1 MNGHLFPARRRILRR
16 PAAAQGGV
24 ALLVA
29 LVMLVII
36 GLASASVMR
45 GALSSDLVANN
56 TRVHTLAMQAA
67 QIGLAYCE
75 RLLDDST
82 PSDGS
87 NMAKLHPLADGADY
101 WNNLGHWTE
110 DNIHTVPDDW
120 IASANSTFAPETLPE
135 CMVQQLA
142 DTGTGDKVFEVT
154 ARGFS
159 PDYSTDGDGATATG
173 SVVWLQSRVLYD

>member
-1 MNGHLFPARRRILRR
+1 MSATPSPRRAGRVR
-16 PAAAQGGV
+16 PAAQRGV

-45 GALSSDLVANN
+45 GALSSDLVAQN

-75 RLLDDST
+75 RLLNDTT
-82 PSDGS
+82 PADGS
-87 NMAKLHPLADGADY
+87 DLDKLQAEPGAGAAHAWNSLA
-101 WNNLGHWTE
+101 NWTAA
-110 DNIHTVPDDW
+110 NVHTVPDDW
-120 IASANSTFAPETLPE
+120 MASANSTFSPETLPQ

-142 DTGTGDKVFEVT
+142 DTASGDHVFEVT

-159 PDYSTDGDGATATG
+159 PDYSAGDGGTATG
-173 SVVWLQSRVLYD
+173 SVVWLQSRLLY